1 MQYHSLSAL
10 FFQSVWRER
19 GERVGLCVWDE
30 GGVGKDGGEAR
41 SGLLVG
47 LGLQRFMA

>member
-30 GGVGKDGGEAR
+30 GGVGKMVERPDLDCWLA
-41 SGLLVG
+41 
-47 LGLQRFMA
+47 